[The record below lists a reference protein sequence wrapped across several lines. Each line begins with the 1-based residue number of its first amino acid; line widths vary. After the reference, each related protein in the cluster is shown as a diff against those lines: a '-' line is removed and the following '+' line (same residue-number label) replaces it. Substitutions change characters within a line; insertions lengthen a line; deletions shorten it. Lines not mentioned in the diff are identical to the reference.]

1 MSSCANTTKDVTFWK
16 RKRYLV
22 IFLSFLGFVN
32 LFTMRA
38 NLSVAIVA
46 MTEITNSTNEIGE
59 EETHQHFDWDSK
71 QRGFALSSFFYGKSI
86 SSTSKSYQKLNNF
99 LHSQVIS

>member
-1 MSSCANTTKDVTFWK
+1 MIEEFQDVPSIFR

-32 LFTMRA
+32 LYTLRI

-46 MTEITNSTNEIGE
+46 MTNNASDYEDAKT
-59 EETHQHFDWDSK
+59 FDWDSK
-71 QRGFALSSFFYGKSI
+71 QQGFALSSFFYGEKFYFI
-86 SSTSKSYQKLNNF
+86 HN
-99 LHSQVIS
+99 

>member
-1 MSSCANTTKDVTFWK
+1 MIENVGSLDTTFFK

-32 LFTMRA
+32 LYTNRI

-46 MTEITNSTNEIGE
+46 MTSNSTEDGSEPKFN
-59 EETHQHFDWDSK
+59 WDTK
-71 QRGFALSSFFYGKSI
+71 QQGFALSSFFYGE
-86 SSTSKSYQKLNNF
+86 
-99 LHSQVIS
+99 